1 MRVSEMN
8 EGCLSLLVS
17 LFFSLFCMQ
26 KGEKK
31 RERKEELK
39 KSSRE
44 KEAPQK
50 SVHKR
55 GAFVCKYENMKEL
68 MNSNF
73 LHSFKE
79 AVT

>member
-1 MRVSEMN
+1 MSLVV
-8 EGCLSLLVS
+8 GFSLL
-17 LFFSLFCMQ
+17 FFAI
-26 KGEKK
+26 KKEKK
-31 RERKEELK
+31 EEKEKFQLK

-44 KEAPQK
+44 KEAKNQFTK
-50 SVHKR
+50 GVFFLC
-55 GAFVCKYENMKEL
+55 ANTKEL

>member
-1 MRVSEMN
+1 MMSLVVGFSFF
-8 EGCLSLLVS
+8 LS
-17 LFFSLFCMQ
+17 FFNQ
-26 KGEKK
+26 KGRKKK
-31 RERKEELK
+31 REKEELK

-44 KEAPQK
+44 KEAKNQFTK
-50 SVHKR
+50 
-55 GAFVCKYENMKEL
+55 GGLLCANMKEL